1 MPVVD
6 HLIAR
11 SGVPQCS
18 GNGYDYVVAGDGL
31 FVHASNRWLDI
42 RIPLAPC
49 VVRGLPPLSSACT
62 LVHGRIPSALWHVM
76 VRLFRQAHVGG
87 CELLIGVRFAD
98 LGGYE
103 LVLPEQNVAPL
114 SVEYTTHDGLVLE
127 VHSHRS
133 GAARFSETD
142 DADEQRLRVYGV
154 VGRLDEL
161 RPAVNLRAGAYGH
174 FLPVPWSAVFAG
186 DVSLVN
192 DVNRGCAESVA

>member
-31 FVHASNRWLDI
+31 FVHASNHWLDV
-42 RIPLAPC
+42 RIPVAAC
-49 VVRGLPPLSSACT
+49 EVRGLASVGAACT
-62 LVHGRIPSALWHVM
+62 LVHGRIPAALWHVI
-76 VRLFRQAHVGG
+76 VRLLRQAHMGG
-87 CELLIGVRFAD
+87 CELIVGVRFANI
-98 LGGYE
+98 GGYE
-103 LVLPEQNVAPL
+103 LVLPDQNVAPFA
-114 SVEYTTHDGLVLE
+114 VEYATQDHLILE
-127 VHSHRS
+127 VHSHR
-133 GAARFSETD
+133 GCAALFSDTD

-174 FLPVPWSAVFAG
+174 FLPVEWSMVFAG
-186 DVSLVN
+186 DASLVN
-192 DVNRGCAESVA
+192 DVNRDCPELMA